1 MILRVVQ
8 LCKNYGK
15 TKGIEDLSLELN
27 DGEIF
32 GLIGPNGAGKSTT
45 IRSIMNVINK
55 SYGEV
60 YFNDQLLDKNNIE
73 AKKLIGYLPSEVF
86 LYEDM
91 SVKQMLDYHASFFKE
106 DLSDRRKEL
115 VKLLNVDE
123 KKKIEDLSLGNLKKV
138 GIILALMHNPKLL
151 ILDEPSSGLDPI
163 MQQTFYELLLQ
174 EKAKGTTII
183 YSTHILSEVSKICDR
198 VGIIKDSHL
207 VKIEDVDSLN
217 NNRLTFIKI
226 NSEDNEKIKE
236 ALDLETYELGK
247 NMIRFKY
254 DKDVNSLLR
263 VLTNFNIDR
272 ILIEEPTIEEIFM
285 HYYR

>member
-45 IRSIMNVINK
+45 IRSIMNMINK

-106 DLSDRRKEL
+106 DLSERRKEL

-226 NSEDNEKIKE
+226 NSVDNEKIKE
-236 ALDLETYELGK
+236 ALNLETYELGK
-247 NMIRFKY
+247 NTIRFKY
-254 DKDVNSLLR
+254 DKDVNSLLS

>member
-45 IRSIMNVINK
+45 IRSIMNMINK

-106 DLSDRRKEL
+106 DLSERRKEL

-217 NNRLTFIKI
+217 NNRLTFIRI
-226 NSEDNEKIKE
+226 TSEDNEKIKE
-236 ALDLETYELGK
+236 ALNLETYELGK
-247 NMIRFKY
+247 NTIRFKY
-254 DKDVNSLLR
+254 DKDVNSLLS

-272 ILIEEPTIEEIFM
+272 MLIEEPTIEEIFM

>member
-1 MILRVVQ
+1 MILRIVQ

-45 IRSIMNVINK
+45 IRSIMNMINK

-106 DLSDRRKEL
+106 DLSERRKEL

-226 NSEDNEKIKE
+226 TSVDNEKIKE
-236 ALDLETYELGK
+236 ALNLETYELGK
-247 NMIRFKY
+247 NTIRFKY
-254 DKDVNSLLR
+254 DKDVNSLLS

>member
-45 IRSIMNVINK
+45 IRSIMNMINK

-106 DLSDRRKEL
+106 DLSERRKEL

-163 MQQTFYELLLQ
+163 MQQTFYEPLLQ

-226 NSEDNEKIKE
+226 NSVDNEKIKE
-236 ALDLETYELGK
+236 ALNLETYELGK
-247 NMIRFKY
+247 NTIRFKY
-254 DKDVNSLLR
+254 DKDVNSLLS

-272 ILIEEPTIEEIFM
+272 MLIEEPTIEEIFM